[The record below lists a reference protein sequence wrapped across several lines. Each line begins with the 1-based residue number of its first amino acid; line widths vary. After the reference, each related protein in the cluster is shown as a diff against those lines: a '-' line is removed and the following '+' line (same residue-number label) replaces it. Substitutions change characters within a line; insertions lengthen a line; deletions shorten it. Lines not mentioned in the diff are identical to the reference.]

1 MVYLPSKHEEIKYLT
16 QCNASALKNTL
27 SINIYEVPNLLPWRK
42 ISIPFVTK
50 MTLR

>member
-16 QCNASALKNTL
+16 QCNASALEKYF
-27 SINIYEVPNLLPWRK
+27 INSYEVPNLLPWRK
-42 ISIPFVTK
+42 ILNPFGTK